1 MIDCKSNKYLK
12 VGQKISIILGGGKL
26 VDGTIKD
33 KTLMDK
39 GDISFLIEAENGGLC
54 RIKHRHLDIYHIYK

>member
-1 MIDCKSNKYLK
+1 MTNCTSKNLK
-12 VGQKISIILGGGKL
+12 VGTKISIILGGGKL

-33 KTLMDK
+33 KKLISG

-54 RIKHRHLDIYHIYK
+54 RIKNRHLEIYHIYK

>member
-1 MIDCKSNKYLK
+1 MVDCSVNKNLE

-26 VDGTIKD
+26 VDGTIKE
-33 KTLMDK
+33 KTPMNA